1 MEADE
6 WQEDWSF
13 FVTALYKVTEKIH
26 LHARQWWKERTNSVE
41 SHDIETGIGNRPC

>member
-13 FVTALYKVTEKIH
+13 FVTALYKVTEKNTFTRP
-26 LHARQWWKERTNSVE
+26 AVVERANK
-41 SHDIETGIGNRPC
+41 